1 LMAMCGISNHLLVG
15 SLVQFVGMQQ
25 LVKG

>member
-1 LMAMCGISNHLLVG
+1 MFGISNHLLVG